1 MHDLRSFETRSSSG
15 HTLVHK
21 APEPKH
27 ARQRRL
33 AQQAQVESGPDRVLL
48 MSRRSISVQHSLK
61 EALRLA
67 LLASVMQ
74 SVSTES
80 MSDWGKCRI
89 ADSKRKAFEPFC
101 SGLRFA
107 TLAGVLI

>member
-1 MHDLRSFETRSSSG
+1 MHGLCFFEARLSSG
-15 HTLVHK
+15 HTLIHK

-33 AQQAQVESGPDRVLL
+33 AQQAQVEAGPDRVPL
-48 MSRRSISVQHSLK
+48 MIRRSVSVKHALK

-67 LLASVMQ
+67 LFASIMQ
-74 SVSTES
+74 SVPTEPI
-80 MSDWGKCRI
+80 SDWGECRI
-89 ADSKRKAFEPFC
+89 ADLKRKAFEPFC

>member
-1 MHDLRSFETRSSSG
+1 LG
-15 HTLVHK
+15 YTLIHK

-33 AQQAQVESGPDRVLL
+33 AQQGQVEAGPDHVPLIFG
-48 MSRRSISVQHSLK
+48 RSASVKLALK

-67 LLASVMQ
+67 LSASIVQ
-74 SVSTES
+74 SVTNESTRN
-80 MSDWGKCRI
+80 WGERRI
-89 ADSKRKAFEPFC
+89 FDLKRETFEPFG